1 MRRSQ
6 HWDSLL
12 RETKAQCVWEQ
23 NGMQCVQGEGGMQ
36 HGEGWGG

>member
-6 HWDSLL
+6 HWDSPL
-12 RETKAQCVWEQ
+12 RETKAQRVWEQ